1 MAEYFGVWEFGVL
14 TIGMNTYGRD
24 IQTKIGR
31 VTERSD
37 FTALTSGAT
46 GAQREPLNLER
57 NWKN

>member
-1 MAEYFGVWEFGVL
+1 MGL
-14 TIGMNTYGRD
+14 NTSGRD
-24 IQTKIGR
+24 TQNQIGR
-31 VTERSD
+31 VTGRFD